1 MKTNL
6 NGVLYE
12 CTEIRS
18 VVLTPTSVCVTS
30 AENST
35 LTDVDYVDYGE
46 I

>member
-1 MKTNL
+1 MKTNE

-12 CTEIRS
+12 CPKIMCID
-18 VVLTPTSVCVTS
+18 LTPTPVCVTS